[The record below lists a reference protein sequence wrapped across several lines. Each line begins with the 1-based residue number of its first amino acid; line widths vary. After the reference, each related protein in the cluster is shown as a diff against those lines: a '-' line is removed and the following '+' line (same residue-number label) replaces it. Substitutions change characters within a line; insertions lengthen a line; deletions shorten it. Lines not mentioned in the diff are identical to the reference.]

1 VTAGALAR
9 RLIAAAGLGLGLAAS
24 AAGVEYRPDPDA
36 CRAWPASYYPI
47 DPEERRPRASR
58 PDEIVV
64 PVAIH
69 FMNADVPEAVR
80 AAATY
85 DEGDKIAKPG
95 QRVQDIWTRQNVRR
109 FFKQDG
115 LINEVLAVLD
125 VRLALVRVE
134 ECRYDPGRLRGDGQ
148 QVDWIYALTDPQTR
162 LFDTPARCAYL
173 LAHEFG
179 HALTLRH
186 VCRATASA
194 RDPDADLKVGVCGA
208 DDTKWLMHPLYRGKR
223 VSSDEKGQV
232 RGFALPFFIQP

>member
-1 VTAGALAR
+1 MTAGAIAR

-24 AAGVEYRPDPDA
+24 AAGVESRPDPDA
-36 CRAWPASYYPI
+36 CRALPASYYPI

-69 FMNADVPEAVR
+69 FMNADVPEAIR
-80 AAATY
+80 TAATY

-148 QVDWIYALTDPQTR
+148 QVDWIYTPLANRSGARR
-162 LFDTPARCAYL
+162 LFQEVNERYRFTDTPAVDVFL
-173 LAHEFG
+173 WWSIVDG
-179 HALTLRH
+179 KPSLRGYGGS
-186 VCRATASA
+186 VA
-194 RDPDADLKVGVCGA
+194 RGGPAV
-208 DDTKWLMHPLYRGKR
+208 
-223 VSSDEKGQV
+223 
-232 RGFALPFFIQP
+232 